1 MISWSESLILL
12 CHERQHIYRLQV
24 LGHSHC
30 WASYYSAYHSDAS
43 CCHLLCALVKP
54 ENLLSLKA
62 SFTLTLTF
70 YPSCSLYLSCT
81 FLPCYINSLGV
92 STLRL
97 FSPMPFFCAP
107 GRINASSSLLLH
119 HFVYTTHSA
128 LTPLYARLNFPQHF
142 HSLKLP
148 QLNHFCIF
156 SHVQQKVWA

>member
-30 WASYYSAYHSDAS
+30 WGSYYSAYHSDAS

-97 FSPMPFFCAP
+97 FSPMPFFLCSRQNQCFFLSP
-107 GRINASSSLLLH
+107 PTPLCLH
-119 HFVYTTHSA
+119 HPFCVDSTVCQA
-128 LTPLYARLNFPQHF
+128 KFP
-142 HSLKLP
+142 
-148 QLNHFCIF
+148 IAF
-156 SHVQQKVWA
+156 SFSEVTST